1 MAVGRKPATP
11 LAERSA
17 LATLSPRICAIDP
30 TNAPRMRA
38 SHSLLSASA
47 LLLGALAVGNPF
59 LSRRGEVEAAGG
71 KAASGAGLAR
81 REVAQ
86 PIFAPLWSR
95 QLRQQSPKDLLERL
109 PRLVAPN
116 VTPASWQPTVP
127 ARAEAGATSGAG
139 IDFQRPQ

>member
-17 LATLSPRICAIDP
+17 VATVSPRICAIDP
-30 TNAPRMRA
+30 ANAPRMRA

-59 LSRRGEVEAAGG
+59 LSRGSAVEAAGS
-71 KAASGAGLAR
+71 KQATNAGLVR
-81 REVAQ
+81 RDLGH
-86 PIFAPLWSR
+86 PTFAPLWAR

-109 PRLVAPN
+109 PRLVAPT
-116 VTPASWQPTVP
+116 VTPASWQPAVP
-127 ARAEAGATSGAG
+127 ERAEAGAASGAG